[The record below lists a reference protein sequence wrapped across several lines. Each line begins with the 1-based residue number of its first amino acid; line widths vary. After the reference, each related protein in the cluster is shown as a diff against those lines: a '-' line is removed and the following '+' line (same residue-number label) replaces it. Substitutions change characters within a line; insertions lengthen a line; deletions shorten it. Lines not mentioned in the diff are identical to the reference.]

1 MRWSKLEQIIESG
14 FAPSVAGHV
23 HVFVTRYAGA
33 PDAYGRWAILIDG
46 NEVGGLGMAAD
57 LELCELIGQFA
68 ADSNVSLGDAHVRAM
83 ELLCA
88 RAHHTLP
95 MFTGT
100 LHQFTNMSIDAALE
114 SPDAVV
120 RTLALLDRRT
130 GKRRLKR
137 LAKKMPSTRL
147 ERECLVFRLKAE
159 GLQPTWE
166 LEGKDHCSWNGEV

>member
-1 MRWSKLEQIIESG
+1 MRWSKLKQVIESG
-14 FAPSVAGHV
+14 FAPSVAVHV

-46 NEVGGLGMAAD
+46 KEVGGLGMAAD
-57 LELCELIGQFA
+57 LELHELVDQFA
-68 ADSNVSLGDAHVRAM
+68 ADTNVSLGDAHARAM

-100 LHQFTNMSIDAALE
+100 LHQFTNMSVDAALE

-137 LAKKMPSTRL
+137 FTTQLPSTEL
-147 ERECLVFRLKAE
+147 EQECLVFRLKAE
-159 GLQPTWE
+159 GIQPTWE
-166 LEGKDHCSWNGEV
+166 LEGKDH